1 MLNLRQIILFILTI
15 PFIFSGCAFKGMNGP
30 WGGHKMPPIEVET
43 IKIKPS
49 NQSKYLKAVGSLE
62 SPQSTELTSE
72 NAGKI
77 IYLNIPEGRVVSKG
91 HVLAQIEDSTLRAAT
106 DVAKAKLKNAEENY
120 NRMKIL
126 KNEGAV
132 SQQILDNALEKFDS
146 AKGETDL
153 ATSGQAKSVI
163 HAPYVGALSLKK
175 VSLGAYIDPGDV
187 IVRISQI
194 DPLNLIFSLPE
205 QYVSQI
211 KVDQNIKFIVSDS
224 SENYQAKISVIDPYI
239 DPNTRAVSI
248 KAIVKNPKQELLPG
262 RFADVFL
269 EIANIENAISI
280 PQEALIQEGNTKK
293 IAIVTEKNT
302 VILKEVTTT
311 DWEEGTVLVS
321 DGLMAGDVVITSG
334 HQKVQE
340 GSMVIP
346 KPYIPIHNKQLDQK
360 AGSG

>member
-1 MLNLRQIILFILTI
+1 MSNFRKIILIVIL
-15 PFIFSGCAFKGMNGP
+15 PYIFSGCSIKGGP
-30 WGGHKMPPIEVET
+30 WGKHEMPPLEVET
-43 IKIKPS
+43 IKIKVE
-49 NQSKYLKAVGSLE
+49 NKSKYLKAVGSLE

-77 IYLNIPEGRVVSKG
+77 VSLNILEGKVVNKG
-91 HVLAQIEDSTLRAAT
+91 HVLAQIEDSTLRAGT

-132 SQQILDNALEKFDS
+132 SQQTLDNALETFDS
-146 AKGETDL
+146 AKGEMEL
-153 ATSGQAKSVI
+153 ATSKQAKSVI
-163 HAPYVGALSLKK
+163 RAPYTGALSLKK

-211 KVDQNIKFIVSDS
+211 KVSQNIKFTVSDS
-224 SENYQAKISVIDPYI
+224 SENYQAKVSVIDPYI
-239 DPNTRAVSI
+239 DPNTRTVNI
-248 KAIVKNPKQELLPG
+248 KAVVANPKQELLPG
-262 RFADVFL
+262 RFADIFL
-269 EIANIENAISI
+269 EVANIANAISI
-280 PQEALIQEGNTKK
+280 PQEALIQEGDTKK
-293 IAIVTEKNT
+293 VAIVTEKNIVT
-302 VILKEVTTT
+302 LKEITATS
-311 DWEEGTVLVS
+311 WEEDSVLVS
-321 DGLMAGDVVITSG
+321 EGLMAGDVVITSG

-346 KPYIPIHNKQLDQK
+346 RPYTPIHNKQLDK
-360 AGSG
+360 EAGAG